1 MKKQLISY
9 SRQLRSNQTNAEK
22 LLWQK
27 LRKRQL
33 GVRFQRQYIFDN
45 KYIVDFYC
53 AALKLVIEID
63 GGQHCDNRKDKF
75 RNQEIINRGYKL
87 LRFWNNDILEN
98 IEGCLSQITTLIPS
112 SPPLNIKGRQ
122 GRDYSYPELGINED
136 ASTGGCSQ
144 KTNAFSNNK
153 LPIPPLNIKG
163 RLGGVYASPELCEN
177 EDASTERRLQKT
189 NAISDNDFSESY
201 DGGSTERRP
210 AAYIEV
216 REDASTGRR
225 LQKTNKIIVPLS
237 VYIHW
242 PYCLSKCP
250 YCDFYS
256 KIDKR
261 VDQQKVIDSY
271 LADLEWYHEITSEQT
286 VQSIFFG
293 GGTPSLIE
301 PRYIEKIINH
311 VHKLWPTTDNVEISL
326 EANPNTNHP
335 DLFADLKKTGINRL
349 SLGVQALNNE
359 SLKFLGRTHNLTQA
373 LQAIEQ
379 ITTIFD
385 NHSIDLIYAR
395 PGQTPEAWQKE
406 LQQAVSF
413 GLKHISLYQL
423 TIEEGTF
430 FARKGIKPLE
440 DEPASQLYAITQQ
453 YLKKHGYPQYEIS
466 NFANPDYESRHNLA
480 YWRGENYL
488 GIGPAA
494 HGRIK
499 TKDKIYASTHHRQ
512 LEELTPAERAEELI
526 IMGLRITEG
535 INKKLFQQQCGLP
548 LNSVVNNQ
556 SLETLKHSNLLIETP
571 DTLRATPQG
580 FVVLNKII
588 EDLCC

>member
-1 MKKQLISY
+1 MKKQLITF

-22 LLWQK
+22 LLWQR

-33 GVRFQRQYIFDN
+33 GVRFQRQYIFEN

-53 AALKLVIEID
+53 AALKLIIEID
-63 GGQHCDNRKDKF
+63 GGQYCDNSQDIIRDK
-75 RNQEIINRGYKL
+75 NIMNRGYKI
-87 LRFWNNDILEN
+87 LRFWNNDILKN
-98 IEGCLSQITTLIPS
+98 IEGCLSQIIKIIPS
-112 SPPLNIKGRQ
+112 TPPLNIKGRQ

-177 EDASTERRLQKT
+177 EDASTGRRLQMT
-189 NAISDNDFSESY
+189 NTFSDNDFSESY

-216 REDASTGRR
+216 REDASTGRHI
-225 LQKTNKIIVPLS
+225 QKTNKIIVPLS

-256 KIDKR
+256 KVDKHI
-261 VDQQKVIDSY
+261 DQQKIIEGY
-271 LADLEWYHEITSEQT
+271 LEDLEWYHKLTAKQT

-293 GGTPSLIE
+293 GGTPSLIK
-301 PRYIEKIINH
+301 PQYIEKIINH
-311 VHKLWPTTDNVEISL
+311 IHKLWPTTSNAEISL
-326 EANPNTNHP
+326 EANPNSNYP
-335 DLFADLKKTGINRL
+335 NLFSDLKKAGINRL
-349 SLGVQALNNE
+349 SLGVQALNNND
-359 SLKFLGRTHNLTQA
+359 LKFLGRTHNLSQA
-373 LQAIEQ
+373 LEAIEQ
-379 ITTIFD
+379 ITKIFN

-395 PGQTPEAWQKE
+395 PKQTPEAWLQE
-406 LQQAVSF
+406 LQQAVNL

-440 DEPASQLYAITQQ
+440 DEAASELYILTRQ
-453 YLKKHGYPQYEIS
+453 YLKKCGYPQYEVS
-466 NFANPDYESRHNLA
+466 NFAASGHEAIHNLA

-499 TKDKIYASTHHRQ
+499 TKDKIYASTHCRQ
-512 LEELTPAERAEELI
+512 LEELTPQERAEELI

-535 INKKLFQQQCGLP
+535 INKNRFQQQCGLS
-548 LNSVVNNQ
+548 LNSFIKAKTKQTTSRNQ
-556 SLETLKHSNLLIETP
+556 SNTP
-571 DTLRATPQG
+571 CNPTRFFG
-580 FVVLNKII
+580 FK
-588 EDLCC
+588 